1 PKACSASLAVIELD
15 AMRIRPLFVSCVA
28 SSILAACGGHQ
39 AAVTS
44 RASARP
50 VAPVASLAPASST
63 APVPAPRADGRLP
76 DTARPQ
82 RYTLALDIDP
92 SHPRYGGTV
101 RIDVEIPR
109 ATGFVVMHARGIT
122 VRSASITPAGGAAIP
137 AMSSLRASVGGRGTP
152 EELVL
157 AATREVPAGRA
168 QVEILFDREF
178 DTGLHGLYR
187 VRAGEDWYA
196 YTQMEPNDA
205 RRAFPC
211 FDEPSYK
218 VPWELSLSIPT
229 GLVAVAN
236 MPEAGHADDSA
247 SHHTTV
253 RFVPTPPTPSYLV
266 ALAVGPFDVVQGA
279 TSPVPIRAI
288 TTRGQ
293 GHLTASVLA
302 AAADHVRILGEYF
315 DRTFPYPKLDL
326 VAVPEFGAGAME
338 NPGMITFREELM
350 LLDPEHA
357 PTTTRRAMASVLAHE
372 LAHHWFGDLV
382 TMAWWNDLWLNEGFA
397 TWAQARVVDQWRPDF
412 DGRIDALRSRGYAM
426 ELDALPAARA
436 VRQPVTTTS
445 EAMEAFDGIT
455 YTKGGAVLRM
465 LELWLG
471 EDAFRAGVRQYIHA
485 HEWGNATAQDL
496 LDALGTASHQDVAG
510 VAATFLDQPG
520 VPLVQVD
527 LDCAHGAPGITLT
540 QSQYLVPSTAA
551 SASPAPAATPRRWRI
566 PVCIA
571 FEQGGHA
578 LRQCT
583 VLADER
589 ATVPLAG
596 ATRCPQWIQ
605 PNADESAYY
614 RYAITPPVMALT
626 TRAGLRTLDVRGRIG
641 LLDDAWA
648 MVRSARL
655 GLDAYLSLVD
665 GFRGERD
672 RSVIETLLGAF
683 GEIYTDAVS
692 EADRRVLALWIGDF
706 LRPIAREL
714 GWDARPGDTDDHR
727 LLRRAVLHA
736 MGSLVDDP
744 IVHAEAERRT
754 QAYLRDPRAV
764 EPDVMALAL
773 PLASRHAGAER
784 FTALVT
790 ALAHPRTPADRMALI
805 SALGQFGDPT
815 VMRRAL
821 DATLTDAVRLQD
833 TLRLVY
839 TAWGHP
845 LRRAA
850 VAMWIH
856 EHYDALR
863 SRLPEESMGY
873 LGGIVGGTCTPESLA
888 AERAFF
894 EPRLAAIEGAERGL
908 REAIDR
914 AEQCI
919 AFRAREGERLHA
931 FLARAGGRRR

>member
-1 PKACSASLAVIELD
+1 
-15 AMRIRPLFVSCVA
+15 MRIRPLVITCVA
-28 SSILAACGGHQ
+28 SSLLAACGGPQRAENSH
-39 AAVTS
+39 ASDAPALD
-44 RASARP
+44 ASA
-50 VAPVASLAPASST
+50 AST
-63 APVPAPRADGRLP
+63 AIAPPPAPREDGRLP
-76 DTARPQ
+76 ATARPL
-82 RYTLALDIDP
+82 RYAVALDIDP
-92 SHPRYGGTV
+92 THPRYGGTV

-109 ATGFVVMHARGIT
+109 ATANVVLHARGIT
-122 VRSASITPAGGAAIP
+122 VRSASITPANGAPLP
-137 AMSSLRASVGGRGTP
+137 AGSSLRAAVGGRGTP

-157 AATREVPAGRA
+157 TATREVPAGRA
-168 QVEILFDREF
+168 QIEIVFDREF
-178 DTGLHGLYR
+178 DPGLHGLYR
-187 VRAGEDWYA
+187 VQSGGDWYA
-196 YTQMEPNDA
+196 FTQMEPNDA

-211 FDEPSYK
+211 FDEPGYK

-229 GLVAVAN
+229 GLVAIAN
-236 MPEAGHADDSA
+236 MPEAGHTDDA
-247 SHHTTV
+247 ATHHTTV
-253 RFVPTPPTPSYLV
+253 RFAATPPTPSYLI

-293 GHLTASVLA
+293 GRLTASVLA

-315 DRTFPYPKLDL
+315 DRPFPYPKLDL

-350 LLDPEHA
+350 LLDPDHA
-357 PTTTRRAMASVLAHE
+357 PTATRRAMASVLAHE

-471 EDAFRAGVRQYIHA
+471 EDTFRAGVRAYIHS

-496 LDALGTASHQDVAG
+496 LDALGAASHQDVTA

-520 VPLVQVD
+520 VPIVQVD
-527 LDCAHGAPGITLT
+527 LDCTHGAPSVTLS

-551 SASPAPAATPRRWRI
+551 SASPAPATTPRRWRI
-566 PVCIA
+566 PVCIV
-571 FEQGGHA
+571 FEQAGHPR
-578 LRQCT
+578 RQCT

-589 ATVPLAG
+589 VTAPLAG
-596 ATRCPQWIQ
+596 ATRCPRWIQ

-614 RYAITPPVMALT
+614 RYAITPPVRALST
-626 TRAGLRTLDVRGRIG
+626 PAVLRTLDVRGRIG

-648 MVRSARL
+648 MVRGGRL
-655 GLDAYLSLVD
+655 GLDEYLTLVE
-665 GFRGERD
+665 GFRGAHNRA
-672 RSVIETLLGAF
+672 VVETILGAL
-683 GEIYTDAVS
+683 GEIYTDAVT
-692 EADRRVLALWIGDF
+692 ETDRRAFAVWIGNF
-706 LRPIAREL
+706 LRPIATDL

-727 LLRRAVLHA
+727 MLRRAVLQA
-736 MGSLVDDP
+736 MGNFADDP
-744 IVHAEAERRT
+744 VVIAEAERRA
-754 QAYLRDPRAV
+754 QAYLRDPHAV
-764 EPDVMALAL
+764 EPDVASIAL
-773 PLASRHAGAER
+773 PLASRHAGPDR
-784 FTALVT
+784 FTALMA
-790 ALAHPRTPADRMALI
+790 ALAHPPTPADRVAVM

-815 VMRRAL
+815 VLRRAL
-821 DATLTDAVRLQD
+821 DASLTDAVRLQD
-833 TLRLVY
+833 ALRLVY
-839 TAWGHP
+839 SAWGHP

-850 VAMWIH
+850 AVAWVH
-856 EHYDALR
+856 EHYDAMR
-863 SRLPEESMGY
+863 ARLPEESMGY
-873 LGGIVGGTCTPESLA
+873 LGGIVGGTCTAETLA

-894 EPRLAAIEGAERGL
+894 EPRLANIEGAARGL
-908 REAIDR
+908 RESVDR

-919 AFRAREGERLHA
+919 AFRARESERLHT
-931 FLARAGGRRR
+931 FLARGVRHR